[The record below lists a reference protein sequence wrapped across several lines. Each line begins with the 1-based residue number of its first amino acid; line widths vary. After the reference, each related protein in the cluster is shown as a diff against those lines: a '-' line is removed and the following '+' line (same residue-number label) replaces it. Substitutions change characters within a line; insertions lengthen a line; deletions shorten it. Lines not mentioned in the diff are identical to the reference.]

1 MGGLVTEFES
11 GEEDSD
17 PVFIEMCKCE
27 ADGQFGHRQRQME
40 QFKHLNAPSQCSDVN
55 I

>member
-27 ADGQFGHRQRQME
+27 ADGQRQME
-40 QFKHLNAPSQCSDVN
+40 QFKHLDAPSQCSDVN